1 MKRLLGRRGRGS
13 QIIPGGFLV
22 LLVIFAA
29 LLAPQISPRSPSTID
44 SGRQLESPSGGALFG
59 TDNFGRDVFSRVIH
73 GSRISLGIGLVSV
86 FVATVIG
93 SLLGLLAGY
102 YGRWIDWGVMR
113 VMDVLFSIPSILLA
127 LVLMGI
133 LGSSLTNLA
142 IAISIVYMPI
152 FARITRG
159 EVLSLSS
166 RDFIEASRSTG
177 ARDLHIMWRHLVP
190 NVLPLLIIQMT
201 INLAFAILAEASLSY
216 LGLGTQPPAP
226 SWGRMIS
233 EGRIYLGEAPWMSV
247 FPGLALMLTV
257 IGFNLLGDG
266 LRDRLDPRLRE

>member
-1 MKRLLGRRGRGS
+1 
-13 QIIPGGFLV
+13 
-22 LLVIFAA
+22 
-29 LLAPQISPRSPSTID
+29 
-44 SGRQLESPSGGALFG
+44 
-59 TDNFGRDVFSRVIH
+59 
-73 GSRISLGIGLVSV
+73 
-86 FVATVIG
+86 
-93 SLLGLLAGY
+93 
-102 YGRWIDWGVMR
+102 
-113 VMDVLFSIPSILLA
+113 MDVLFSIPSILLA